1 VRGLNRSGGPQI
13 GALVGLAVGLTFLI
27 VDGIFGS
34 LGRAGLIAPIVAAWT
49 PLVIFTSFAAVF
61 LTRFER

>member
-1 VRGLNRSGGPQI
+1 
-13 GALVGLAVGLTFLI
+13 LTFLI